1 MPGEWYEKGLKARRE
16 VLSNEYVD
24 QALKNNADD
33 FSAPLQ
39 EMVTEYCWGWV
50 WNREQLP
57 RKMRSLINIALLT
70 ALNRPHELKVHVK
83 GALRN
88 GCTKDEIREVL
99 LHVGAYAGVPAAVDG
114 FRNAREALRE
124 VGAL

>member
-1 MPGEWYEKGLKARRE
+1 MPGDWYEKGLKVRKE
-16 VLSNEYVD
+16 VLTPEYVD
-24 QALKNNADD
+24 QALKSADD

-39 EMVTEYCWGWV
+39 EMVTEYCWGWL
-50 WNREQLP
+50 WNREVLP

-70 ALNRPHELKVHVK
+70 VLNRPHELKIHVK

-88 GCTKDEIREVL
+88 GCTKEEIREVL
-99 LHVGAYAGVPAAVDG
+99 LHVGVYAGVPAAVDG

-124 VGAL
+124 VSAL